1 MSELV
6 VLGDSLGEMASWY
19 SLADVVI
26 MGGSL
31 AGTGSQ
37 NLIEPCSASCPV
49 VLGPSIYNF
58 EQAAMEALDAGAAVQ
73 TEATRAVET
82 ALSIIADPQRQQAM
96 ANAASGFSQAH
107 QGASEKSVARLA
119 PLLNAF
125 SDA

>member
-1 MSELV
+1 
-6 VLGDSLGEMASWY
+6 
-19 SLADVVI
+19 
-26 MGGSL
+26 
-31 AGTGSQ
+31 
-37 NLIEPCSASCPV
+37 
-49 VLGPSIYNF
+49 
-58 EQAAMEALDAGAAVQ
+58 MEALDAGAAVQ

-107 QGASEKSVARLA
+107 LGASEKSVARLA

>member
-1 MSELV
+1 M
-6 VLGDSLGEMASWY
+6 
-19 SLADVVI
+19 
-26 MGGSL
+26 
-31 AGTGSQ
+31 
-37 NLIEPCSASCPV
+37 
-49 VLGPSIYNF
+49 
-58 EQAAMEALDAGAAVQ
+58 
-73 TEATRAVET
+73 RAVET